1 MKIEILITENR
12 FNKSRKS
19 FRSSFTS
26 LIQEDSDIKKMIE
39 ENSNEIATLI
49 KYDFV
54 EGMENIIPKHLSI
67 DSTFGFSLNILD
79 SLNCACLTAKTPLG
93 ETIKKIMSDN
103 FQLVLTRKHWF
114 DTNELTLMFDAI
126 EYGEVDEYILKMLKR
141 KKTKKAY

>member
-12 FNKSRKS
+12 FNKSKS
-19 FRSSFTS
+19 AFRSSFTT

-39 ENSNEIATLI
+39 ENSNDIVTLI
-49 KYDFV
+49 KNDFV
-54 EGMENIIPKHLSI
+54 EGMEIIIPKHLSI
-67 DSTFGFSLNILD
+67 DSTFGSSLNILD

-93 ETIKKIMSDN
+93 ESIKKIMNDN

-114 DTNELTLMFDAI
+114 ETDKLTLMFDAV
-126 EYGEVDEYILKMLKR
+126 EYGEVDEFILKMLKR

>member
-1 MKIEILITENR
+1 MKIKILITENR
-12 FNKSRKS
+12 FNKSRNS

-39 ENSNEIATLI
+39 ENSNDIATLI

-67 DSTFGFSLNILD
+67 DSAFGLSLNILE

-93 ETIKKIMSDN
+93 ETIKKIMNDN

-114 DTNELTLMFDAI
+114 DTDELTLMFDAV
-126 EYGEVDEYILKMLKR
+126 EYGEVDEFILNMLKR